1 MRAKQFL
8 AKYLMVGIIIGGASL
23 EAVNMYGQRVGIGTT
38 SPIAKLHI
46 EFNSSQVGIPLVI
59 SKQGGSVIF
68 VVDSLGRVGIQNPFP
83 AEALDVSG
91 NIAFSGAL
99 MPGGNPGSAGQVLLS
114 QGPGTPPQWS
124 DVSAVG
130 DNWGTQVAQTQPP
143 IIGDGTA
150 SNPIGIQPG
159 TNAGDILVWDGSQ
172 WQVQAPGT
180 SSGIPPICNSAAVGF
195 VQKWTGTDLCNT
207 IIYEDGVNVGI
218 GTASPTQKLDV
229 AGNIQFSGALM
240 PGGNAGNA
248 GDILISQ
255 GANTP
260 PIWKALPSV
269 ASREIVY
276 VFTAPNIVCAT
287 STTSYTTI
295 VSTSPI
301 TLLPGDTVI
310 VMAMGDINPSNSCSP
325 PDANFQAC
333 GQACAN
339 IVIVPDATTGLNDL
353 GGNNGGYE
361 CIHWSEAF
369 SNHVD
374 RGDNFNVIKV
384 YEVTANVTRQF
395 SLQALYDDYFDAGC
409 YPKFW
414 SSAYIGASTLIVKII
429 R

>member
-1 MRAKQFL
+1 
-8 AKYLMVGIIIGGASL
+8 MVGIIIGGASL

-248 GDILISQ
+248 GQVLVSQ
-255 GANTP
+255 GPGVP
-260 PIWKALPSV
+260 PIWQNVSSSTFWA
-269 ASREIVY
+269 AE
-276 VFTAPNIVCAT
+276 APNNVCLT
-287 STTSYTTI
+287 STSLPGHLI
-295 VSTSPI
+295 ISGP
-301 TLLPGDTVI
+301 TLSLNAGDTVI
-310 VMAMGDINPSNSCSP
+310 IWATGAMNPTNDPANCSSANYQDCGRSTGLFYINITGPTGGATMVGGYDEETVHYYTQTFGPNHENDGDK
-325 PDANFQAC
+325 F
-333 GQACAN
+333 N
-339 IVIVPDATTGLNDL
+339 IVALISINTTGTYTFDL
-353 GGNNGGYE
+353 YG
-361 CIHWSEAF
+361 W
-369 SNHVD
+369 
-374 RGDNFNVIKV
+374 
-384 YEVTANVTRQF
+384 
-395 SLQALYDDYFDAGC
+395 YDSGRSSGGC
-409 YPKFW
+409 YPKVW
-414 SSAYIGASTLIVKII
+414 ASSYYGAATMLVQVVK
-429 R
+429 